1 MSETF
6 DGTKTSRLRQIL
18 LFLLA
23 PTLVIIA
30 QAALVRGQTVPAPTP
45 SPTAS
50 PTASPAAPASPTPIP
65 LAEVVTQ
72 AETVSGSL
80 RKIETE
86 LATDQITTTIERE
99 LPVLMGE
106 IDARRVDDERILNS
120 RPSLDTL
127 KNLEAEW
134 QILADKLNSWKVD
147 LTTRATALARE
158 ITRLTEM
165 EQTWSTTLAQA
176 ESNQTTASATQQTTE
191 PATGG
196 ANTTTPLEIIQRMTT
211 VIAAI
216 KQTRSS
222 VEARRAQ
229 VLTLQNRVAEQDA
242 RIANALVSIR
252 QKRQETINRL
262 FVKDSPPIWS
272 AEVRSRAGENLLHDS
287 QNSFATQWA
296 ALTYYSRRQWQR
308 FVLHAVILV
317 LLVAALY
324 WARRRVQPWVV
335 AEPSLEAVARVF
347 KIPIAT
353 GFVLSILLSGWLYPQ
368 APRLLTAIL
377 GAAALIPTI
386 VILRQL
392 VERHLFAILNA
403 LVVFYLIDLV
413 RGVTASLP
421 VLTRLLFLAEVL
433 GGLIFLA
440 WLVRS
445 ARLSQVAKHVDK
457 RHLTT
462 ISMGARI
469 AGLVFLATFIAN
481 ALGYVSIASLVGNAL
496 LSSAYIAVVFY
507 VAVRI
512 ADGLI
517 MFASRVRPLRLLGM
531 VHRHRS
537 MLRRRIRRVLQW
549 LAIIGWFVLTLD
561 SLSLR
566 GPVIDRV
573 RAILTADL
581 PIGALSVSLGDVLVF
596 ALTVW
601 AAFLLSRFIRFLLE
615 EDVYPR
621 AGLARGVPY
630 AISTMLHYVILLVGF
645 FVAIAAMGFDMTKFT
660 ILAGAFGVGLGF
672 GMQNIVNNFVSGL
685 ILLFERPVKVG
696 DVIQLE
702 DTGGAVESI
711 GIRASLIRTWDSSEI
726 IVPNSKLIS
735 ERVTNWTYSSRQ
747 RGIEIIVGVE
757 YGTNSRRVI
766 ELLLEIGEAHPSVT
780 DAPPPQAFFT
790 DFGADSINFA
800 LRAWTDDFQEWQ
812 QMRSDLV
819 VAIYEKFNAEGI
831 TIPNTQRDLHLRS
844 IDPEAVKVIKSYSTS
859 EDRSNDEDH
868 AIEDAAP
875 AQNKASGTKK

>member
-1 MSETF
+1 
-6 DGTKTSRLRQIL
+6 
-18 LFLLA
+18 
-23 PTLVIIA
+23 
-30 QAALVRGQTVPAPTP
+30 
-45 SPTAS
+45 
-50 PTASPAAPASPTPIP
+50 
-65 LAEVVTQ
+65 
-72 AETVSGSL
+72 
-80 RKIETE
+80 
-86 LATDQITTTIERE
+86 
-99 LPVLMGE
+99 
-106 IDARRVDDERILNS
+106 
-120 RPSLDTL
+120 
-127 KNLEAEW
+127 
-134 QILADKLNSWKVD
+134 
-147 LTTRATALARE
+147 
-158 ITRLTEM
+158 
-165 EQTWSTTLAQA
+165 
-176 ESNQTTASATQQTTE
+176 
-191 PATGG
+191 
-196 ANTTTPLEIIQRMTT
+196 
-211 VIAAI
+211 
-216 KQTRSS
+216 
-222 VEARRAQ
+222 
-229 VLTLQNRVAEQDA
+229 
-242 RIANALVSIR
+242 
-252 QKRQETINRL
+252 
-262 FVKDSPPIWS
+262 
-272 AEVRSRAGENLLHDS
+272 
-287 QNSFATQWA
+287 
-296 ALTYYSRRQWQR
+296 
-308 FVLHAVILV
+308 
-317 LLVAALY
+317 
-324 WARRRVQPWVV
+324 
-335 AEPSLEAVARVF
+335 
-347 KIPIAT
+347 
-353 GFVLSILLSGWLYPQ
+353 
-368 APRLLTAIL
+368 
-377 GAAALIPTI
+377 
-386 VILRQL
+386 
-392 VERHLFAILNA
+392 
-403 LVVFYLIDLV
+403 
-413 RGVTASLP
+413 
-421 VLTRLLFLAEVL
+421 
-433 GGLIFLA
+433 
-440 WLVRS
+440 
-445 ARLSQVAKHVDK
+445 
-457 RHLTT
+457 
-462 ISMGARI
+462 
-469 AGLVFLATFIAN
+469 VFLATFIAN
-481 ALGYVSIASLVGNAL
+481 ALGYVSIASLVGNTL

-581 PIGALSVSLGDVLVF
+581 TIGALSVSLGDVLVF

-621 AGLARGVPY
+621 AGLTRGVPY

-800 LRAWTDDFQEWQ
+800 LRAWTDDFQKWQ

-844 IDPEAVKVIKSYSTS
+844 IDPEAVKAIKSYSTS

-868 AIEDAAP
+868 AIEDSAP